1 MKKQLKLLG
10 FRAGRQTIRYRLPDL
25 SWRLLNLVLKILK
38 AEHRARE
45 DARRRRHRVTIRILA
60 RGAVMG
66 QDSAHVG
73 NCRKKMVWAEVQ
85 KDLAILEGRSRG
97 NGKTLTGQAM
107 LGHLRRLKAKGRL
120 PLVLS
125 TDNGS
130 AYSCTAVEAWL
141 KRHLVV
147 HLRSRLR
154 TPTDN
159 AATERAIGE
168 GRTLSGLGKGI
179 QLRRAVDGPRLLDKA
194 LQVLNRAWP
203 RSSRGGKTSRQLR
216 QSLPHWR
223 ATVVRRVFYQTVQ
236 RAIRRRTQGLKGR
249 KLRRETREA
258 IFATL
263 SRFGLARRWKGSK
276 RLN

>member
-1 MKKQLKLLG
+1 M
-10 FRAGRQTIRYRLPDL
+10 
-25 SWRLLNLVLKILK
+25 VLKILK
-38 AEHRARE
+38 AEHRARD

-60 RGAVMG
+60 QGAVMG

-73 NCRKKMVWAEVQ
+73 DCRKKMVWAEVQ
-85 KDLAILEGRSRG
+85 KDLAILEGKSRG

-107 LGHLRRLKAKGRL
+107 LGHLRRLKAEGRL

-130 AYSCTAVEAWL
+130 AYCCTVVEAWL
-141 KRHLVV
+141 KRHRVV
-147 HLRSRLR
+147 HLRSRPR

-168 GRTLSGLGKGI
+168 GKGLSGLGKGI
-179 QLRRAVDGPRLLDKA
+179 RFSRPVDGPRLLDKT

-203 RSSRGGKTSRQLR
+203 RSSRDGLTSRQLKQR
-216 QSLPHWR
+216 LPHWR
-223 ATVVRRVFYQTVQ
+223 TKVGRKEFYAAVQ
-236 RAIRRRTQGLKGR
+236 RAIRRRTRGLKGR

-258 IFATL
+258 IFTTL
-263 SRFGLARRWKGSK
+263 VRFGLAKRWTGTK

>member
-1 MKKQLKLLG
+1 M
-10 FRAGRQTIRYRLPDL
+10 
-25 SWRLLNLVLKILK
+25 VLKILK

-45 DARRRRHRVTIRILA
+45 DARKRRHRVSIRILA
-60 RGAVMG
+60 QGAVMG

-97 NGKTLTGQAM
+97 DGKALTGRAM
-107 LGHLRRLKAKGRL
+107 LGQLRRLKAEGRL

-130 AYSCTAVEAWL
+130 AYCCNVVDAWL
-141 KRHLVV
+141 KSHRVV

-159 AATERAIGE
+159 GATERAIGE
-168 GRTLSGLGKGI
+168 GKAISGLGKGI
-179 QLRRAVDGPRLLDKA
+179 QLRRPSDGPRLLDNA

-203 RSSRGGKTSRQLR
+203 RSSRGGLSSRLLKQR
-216 QSLPHWR
+216 LPHWR
-223 ATVVRRVFYQTVQ
+223 TRVGRQKFYAAVQ
-236 RAIRRRTQGLKGR
+236 QAIRSRTRGLKGK

-258 IFATL
+258 IFTTL
-263 SRFGLARRWKGSK
+263 IRFGLAKRWTGTK